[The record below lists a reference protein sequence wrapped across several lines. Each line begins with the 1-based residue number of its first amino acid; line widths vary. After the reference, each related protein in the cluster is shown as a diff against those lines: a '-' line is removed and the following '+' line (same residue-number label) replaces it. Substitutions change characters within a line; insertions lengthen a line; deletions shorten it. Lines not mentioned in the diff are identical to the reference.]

1 MSRLGAPKLI
11 YNWKTLVKWFAEKVS
26 FMAWMKERI
35 GESGDNKSDGLAR
48 SFCTGMKINRLCD
61 GIVSRYYCIVSDIV

>member
-1 MSRLGAPKLI
+1 
-11 YNWKTLVKWFAEKVS
+11 
-26 FMAWMKERI
+26 MAWMKERI